1 MLTPDDDSA
10 DGRKLGYLNSPNRW
24 RWRDPELFDALRLIV
39 SGGQPRTVAAVEAA
53 GVLKGA
59 QFVTRMATR
68 IGEHTGLRHV
78 VAFRTA
84 GVVWL

>member
-1 MLTPDDDSA
+1 MRTPDDDSA
-10 DGRKLGYLNSPNRW
+10 DGKELGYLNSPNRW

-59 QFVTRMATR
+59 EFV
-68 IGEHTGLRHV
+68 GG
-78 VAFRTA
+78 
-84 GVVWL
+84 

>member
-1 MLTPDDDSA
+1 M
-10 DGRKLGYLNSPNRW
+10 GYLNSPNRW

-78 VAFRTA
+78 AAFRTA
-84 GVVWL
+84 GLVWL